1 MNDIVNYI
9 IFLLIGIIFL
19 YSIVELVS
27 NGIKILRMFK
37 II

>member
-27 NGIKILRMFK
+27 NGIGILRWG
-37 II
+37 

>member
-19 YSIVELVS
+19 YSIVELIS
-27 NGIKILRMFK
+27 NGIGVLRMVK
-37 II
+37 MI